1 MNDVK
6 SLDRLL
12 TTHEIAE
19 TWGIKDQ
26 TLRVWRCTGR
36 NRLPFVK
43 VGGAVRYRLS
53 DVEEFLDRNRAIST
67 AALDANNN

>member
-12 TTHEIAE
+12 TTKEIAE
-19 TWGIKDQ
+19 TWGFKDQ

-43 VGGAVRYRLS
+43 VGGAVRYRLC
-53 DVEEFLDRNRAIST
+53 DVEKYLNDNTALST
-67 AALDANNN
+67 AELAQRN